1 MCIKMYPDESAGFF
15 VDELYLNANSKG
27 ALIATLK
34 RSRDVGVVWGKKR
47 KEKKKAGT
55 GNS

>member
-1 MCIKMYPDESAGFF
+1 MCIKMYPDESAGFL